1 MTIGIQLSF
10 REPRELVAAVQRA
23 EERGVDA
30 VWLPQGG
37 MTPDTMML
45 LSAAAMVTSR
55 IKFGTSIIPTWPRAP
70 IFIAQQ
76 VMALD
81 GLAPGRFRLGI
92 GPSTPAA
99 MGPMYGV
106 DYREPMAHLR
116 EYLTILRAFLHGGN
130 VDFQG
135 KFAGAKVRLRE
146 PELLSRQVPV
156 MASALS
162 PGAYRVCGEM
172 ADGAISWMSPWRYL
186 RDTALPALREGA
198 AAAGRE
204 APPLIAHVPVCL
216 DTDPDVVRAAV
227 QDQVGAYGKFPVYQ
241 AMFRASGYGD
251 TAEAYPQA
259 LIDELVL
266 SGDEDSVIER
276 FAQMQREGVGEIMA
290 HCIYVG
296 TDRATYLDR
305 LFDLLAR
312 ASRELG

>member
-10 REPRELVAAVQRA
+10 REPRDLVAAIQRA
-23 EERGVDA
+23 EERGVEA

-37 MTPDTMML
+37 VYPDTMMV
-45 LSAAAMVTSR
+45 LSAAAMVTDR

-76 VMALD
+76 VMALE

-99 MGPMYGV
+99 MVPMYGV
-106 DYREPMAHLR
+106 DYREPQAHLR
-116 EYLTILRAFLHGGN
+116 EYLTVLRSFLHEGS
-130 VDFQG
+130 VDFHG
-135 KFAGAKVRLRE
+135 EFAGARVRL
-146 PELLSRQVPV
+146 PQLIDVPV

-162 PGAYRVCGEM
+162 ASAYRLCGEA

-186 RDTALPALREGA
+186 RDTALPALRGGA
-198 AAAGRE
+198 AKAGRE
-204 APPLIAHVPVCL
+204 PPPLIAHVPVCL
-216 DTDPDVVRAAV
+216 DTDPEVVRAAA
-227 QDQVGAYGKFPVYQ
+227 QDQVGHYGRFPVYQ
-241 AMFRASGYGD
+241 AMFRAAGYGE

-296 TDRATYLDR
+296 TDRGTYLDR

>member
-10 REPRELVAAVQRA
+10 REPHDLIAAIRRA

-37 MTPDTMML
+37 VSPDTMML
-45 LSAAAMVTSR
+45 LAAAAMVTSR
-55 IKFGTSIIPTWPRAP
+55 IKLGTSIIPTWPRAP

-99 MGPMYGV
+99 MVPMYGV

-116 EYLTILRAFLHGGN
+116 EYLTILRSFLHDGA
-130 VDFQG
+130 VDYQG
-135 KFAGAKVRLRE
+135 KYARAKVRLRE
-146 PELLSRQVPV
+146 PIDVPV

-162 PGAYRVCGEM
+162 AGAYRLCGEI

-198 AAAGRE
+198 AVAGRE
-204 APPLIAHVPVCL
+204 PPPLIAHVPVCL
-216 DTDPDVVRAAV
+216 DTDADVVRAAA
-227 QDQVGAYGKFPVYQ
+227 QDQVGAYGRFPVYQ
-241 AMFRASGYGD
+241 AMFRAAGYED
-251 TAEAYPQA
+251 TSEAYPQA

-266 SGDEDSVIER
+266 SGNEDSVIER

-290 HCIYVG
+290 HCIYVSA
-296 TDRATYLDR
+296 DRETYLDR

-312 ASRELG
+312 ASKELG

>member
-1 MTIGIQLSF
+1 LTIGIQLSF
-10 REPRELVAAVQRA
+10 REPRELVAAIQRA

-37 MTPDTMML
+37 VTPDTMML
-45 LSAAAMVTSR
+45 LSAAAMVTNR
-55 IKFGTSIIPTWPRAP
+55 IKLGTSIIPTWPRAP
-70 IFIAQQ
+70 VFIAQQ
-76 VMALD
+76 AMALE

-99 MGPMYGV
+99 MVPMYGV
-106 DYREPMAHLR
+106 DYREPLAHLR
-116 EYLTILRAFLHGGN
+116 EYLTVLRSFLHEGA
-130 VDFQG
+130 VDFHG
-135 KFAGAKVRLRE
+135 RFAGAKVHLRE
-146 PELLSRQVPV
+146 PVDVPV

-162 PGAYRVCGEM
+162 PGAYRLCGEA

-186 RDTALPALREGA
+186 QDTALPALREGA
-198 AAAGRE
+198 AVAGRE
-204 APPLIAHVPVCL
+204 PPPLVAHVPVCL
-216 DTDPDVVRAAV
+216 DTDADVVRAAV
-227 QDQVGAYGKFPVYQ
+227 QDQVGQYGRFPVYQ
-241 AMFRASGYGD
+241 AMFRAAGYED
-251 TAEAYPQA
+251 TSEAYPQA

-276 FAQMQREGVGEIMA
+276 FAQMQQEGAGEIMA

-296 TDRATYLDR
+296 TDRQTYLDR

>member
-10 REPRELVAAVQRA
+10 REPRELVAAIQRA

-37 MTPDTMML
+37 MVPDTMMA

-55 IKFGTSIIPTWPRAP
+55 IKFGTSILPTWPRAP

-106 DYREPMAHLR
+106 DYHDPQTNLR
-116 EYLTILRAFLHGGN
+116 EYLTVLRSFLHDGG

-135 KFAGAKVRLRE
+135 EFVGARVRLRE
-146 PELLSRQVPV
+146 TIDVPV

-162 PGAYRVCGEM
+162 PAAYRLCGEM

-186 RDTALPALREGA
+186 RETALPALREGA

-204 APPLIAHVPVCL
+204 PPPLIAHVPVCL
-216 DTDPDVVRAAV
+216 DTDPDVVRAAT
-227 QDQVGAYGKFPVYQ
+227 QDQVGSYGKFPVYQ
-241 AMFRASGYGD
+241 AMFRKAGYGE

-266 SGDEDSVIER
+266 SGNEDAVIER
-276 FAQMQREGVGEIMA
+276 FAQMQAEGVGEIMA

-296 TDRATYLDR
+296 TDRETYLDR

-312 ASRELG
+312 ASKELS

>member
-10 REPRELVAAVQRA
+10 REPRDLVDAVRRA

-37 MTPDTMML
+37 VSPDTMML

-55 IKFGTSIIPTWPRAP
+55 IKLGTSIIPTWPRAP

-76 VMALD
+76 VMALE

-92 GPSTPAA
+92 GPSTSAA
-99 MGPMYGV
+99 MVPLYDV
-106 DYREPMAHLR
+106 DYREPMSHLR
-116 EYLTILRAFLHGGN
+116 EYLTILRSFLHEGS
-130 VDFQG
+130 VDFHG
-135 KFAGAKVRLRE
+135 KFAGARARLRDTID
-146 PELLSRQVPV
+146 VPV

-162 PGAYRVCGEM
+162 PGAYRVCGEA

-198 AAAGRE
+198 AAAGRTP
-204 APPLIAHVPVCL
+204 PPLIAHVPVCL
-216 DTDPDVVRAAV
+216 DTDPDVVRAAT

-241 AMFRASGYGD
+241 AMFRAAGYGD
-251 TAEAYPQA
+251 TAEAYPQD

-266 SGDEDSVIER
+266 SGNEGSVIER

-296 TDRATYLDR
+296 TDRQAYLDR

-312 ASRELG
+312 ASKELA

>member
-37 MTPDTMML
+37 VSPDTMML

-55 IKFGTSIIPTWPRAP
+55 IRLGTSIIPTWPRAP

-92 GPSTPAA
+92 GSSTPAA
-99 MGPMYGV
+99 MEPMYGV
-106 DYREPMAHLR
+106 EYREPGAHLR
-116 EYLTILRAFLHGGN
+116 EYLTVLRSFLHEGS
-130 VDFQG
+130 VDFHG
-135 KFAGAKVRLRE
+135 EFARARVRLRE
-146 PELLSRQVPV
+146 PIDVPV

-162 PGAYRVCGEM
+162 PTAHRLCGEM

-186 RDTALPALREGA
+186 REKALPALREGA
-198 AAAGRE
+198 AGAGRDT
-204 APPLIAHVPVCL
+204 PPLIAHVPVCL
-216 DTDPDVVRAAV
+216 DTDADVVRAAV
-227 QDQVGAYGKFPVYQ
+227 QDQVGQYGKFPVYQ
-241 AMFRASGYGD
+241 RMFRSAGYGD
-251 TAEAYPQA
+251 TSEAYPQE

-266 SGDEDSVIER
+266 FGDEASVIES
-276 FAQMQREGVGEIMA
+276 FARMREEGAGEIMA

-296 TDRATYLDR
+296 TDRETYLDR
-305 LFDLLAR
+305 LFDLLAK
-312 ASRELG
+312 ASRELS

>member
-10 REPRELVAAVQRA
+10 REPHDLIAAIRRA

-37 MTPDTMML
+37 VSPDTMML

-55 IKFGTSIIPTWPRAP
+55 VKLGTSIIPTWPRAP

-99 MGPMYGV
+99 MAPMYDV

-116 EYLTILRAFLHGGN
+116 EYLTVLRSFLHEGA
-130 VDFQG
+130 VDFHG
-135 KFAGAKVRLRE
+135 KFAGATVRLRE
-146 PELLSRQVPV
+146 PIDVPV

-162 PGAYRVCGEM
+162 AGAYRLCGEM

-198 AAAGRE
+198 AGAGRE
-204 APPLIAHVPVCL
+204 PPPLIAHVPVCL
-216 DTDPDVVRAAV
+216 DTDAEVVRAAA
-227 QDQVGAYGKFPVYQ
+227 QDQVGAYGRFPVYQ
-241 AMFRASGYGD
+241 AMFRAAGYED
-251 TAEAYPQA
+251 TSEAYPQA

-266 SGDEDSVIER
+266 SGDEASVIER
-276 FAQMQREGVGEIMA
+276 FGQMQREGVGEIMA

-296 TDRATYLDR
+296 TDRETYLDR

>member
-1 MTIGIQLSF
+1 MTIGVQLSF
-10 REPRELVAAVQRA
+10 REPRDLVAAVQRA

-37 MTPDTMML
+37 MSPDTMML

-55 IKFGTSIIPTWPRAP
+55 VKLGTSIIPTWPRAP
-70 IFIAQQ
+70 ILIGQQ
-76 VMALD
+76 VMALE

-92 GPSTPAA
+92 GPSTAAA
-99 MGPMYGV
+99 MVPMYGV
-106 DYREPMAHLR
+106 DYREPTVHLR
-116 EYLTILRAFLHGGN
+116 EYLTILRSFLHEGS
-130 VDFQG
+130 VDFHG
-135 KFAGAKVRLRE
+135 EFAGARVRL
-146 PELLSRQVPV
+146 PAPIDVPV

-162 PGAYRVCGEM
+162 PGAYRLCGER

-198 AAAGRE
+198 AKAGRE

-216 DTDPDVVRAAV
+216 DTDAEVVRAAV
-227 QDQVGAYGKFPVYQ
+227 QDQVGQYGRFPVYQ

-266 SGDEDSVIER
+266 SGDEASVIER
-276 FAQMQREGVGEIMA
+276 FGQMQREGVGEIMA

>member
-1 MTIGIQLSF
+1 MNIGIQLSF

-45 LSAAAMVTSR
+45 LSAAAMVTGR

-106 DYREPMAHLR
+106 DYREPLTHLR
-116 EYLTILRAFLHGGN
+116 EYLTILRSFLHEGS
-130 VDFQG
+130 VDFHG

-146 PELLSRQVPV
+146 PIDVPV

-162 PGAYRVCGEM
+162 PGAYRLCGEM

-198 AAAGRE
+198 AKAGRE

-216 DTDPDVVRAAV
+216 DTDPEVVRAAT
-227 QDQVGAYGKFPVYQ
+227 QDQVGQYGKFPVYQ
-241 AMFRASGYGD
+241 VMFRASGYGD
-251 TAEAYPQA
+251 TSEGYPQE
-259 LIDELVL
+259 LIAELVL
-266 SGDEDSVIER
+266 SGNEDSVIER
-276 FAQMQREGVGEIMA
+276 FARMREEGVGEIMA

-296 TDRATYLDR
+296 TERETYLDR

-312 ASRELG
+312 ASKELR